1 MRRFSLS
8 AAFCD
13 GLGGWAVLI
22 IGLSGSV
29 LVFRQEI
36 ESLMMPEQVLAAE
49 PSARRLDLDTLIARV
64 EEQLDSYEPVG
75 WRPSRSSARNDQV
88 FVTPHAGGEPKTL
101 WIDPVVGEIRGS
113 PVNSSETLTGWLLE
127 LHCTLFGGHVGI
139 LIAGVL
145 ATLLCLLGISGV
157 WMYRN
162 FWRSLFPLRWKLSG
176 RIFFSDLHK
185 MVGISSVA
193 FNLILGFTGRIG
205 TSPMFSVIFFRD
217 RTCQLQK

>member
-1 MRRFSLS
+1 M
-8 AAFCD
+8 
-13 GLGGWAVLI
+13 GLVAGLCLII

-113 PVNSSETLTGWLLE
+113 PVNSSETSRDGFLNYTTPCSAAMLE
-127 LHCTLFGGHVGI
+127 SSSRVSSQ
-139 LIAGVL
+139 
-145 ATLLCLLGISGV
+145 LCSASWAFRASGC
-157 WMYRN
+157 
-162 FWRSLFPLRWKLSG
+162 
-176 RIFFSDLHK
+176 
-185 MVGISSVA
+185 
-193 FNLILGFTGRIG
+193 IG
-205 TSPMFSVIFFRD
+205 TFGEAFSRSAGS
-217 RTCQLQK
+217 

>member
-1 MRRFSLS
+1 M
-8 AAFCD
+8 
-13 GLGGWAVLI
+13 GLVAGLWLII

-101 WIDPVVGEIRGS
+101 WIDPVVGEI
-113 PVNSSETLTGWLLE
+113 
-127 LHCTLFGGHVGI
+127 
-139 LIAGVL
+139 A
-145 ATLLCLLGISGV
+145 
-157 WMYRN
+157 
-162 FWRSLFPLRWKLSG
+162 
-176 RIFFSDLHK
+176 DL
-185 MVGISSVA
+185 
-193 FNLILGFTGRIG
+193 
-205 TSPMFSVIFFRD
+205 P
-217 RTCQLQK
+217 

>member
-1 MRRFSLS
+1 M
-8 AAFCD
+8 
-13 GLGGWAVLI
+13 GLVAGLCLII

-101 WIDPVVGEIRGS
+101 LD
-113 PVNSSETLTGWLLE
+113 
-127 LHCTLFGGHVGI
+127 
-139 LIAGVL
+139 
-145 ATLLCLLGISGV
+145 
-157 WMYRN
+157 
-162 FWRSLFPLRWKLSG
+162 
-176 RIFFSDLHK
+176 
-185 MVGISSVA
+185 
-193 FNLILGFTGRIG
+193 
-205 TSPMFSVIFFRD
+205 
-217 RTCQLQK
+217 